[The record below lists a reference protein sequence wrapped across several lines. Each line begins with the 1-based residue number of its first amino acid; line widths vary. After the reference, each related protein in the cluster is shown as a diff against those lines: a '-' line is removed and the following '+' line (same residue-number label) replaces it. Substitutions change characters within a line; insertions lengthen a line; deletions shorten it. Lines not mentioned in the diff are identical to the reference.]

1 MLLIEVSQ
9 IIRYIR
15 LRFTI
20 PGLAGR
26 VDGW

>member
-20 PGLAGR
+20 PEPGR
-26 VDGW
+26 RVNGW